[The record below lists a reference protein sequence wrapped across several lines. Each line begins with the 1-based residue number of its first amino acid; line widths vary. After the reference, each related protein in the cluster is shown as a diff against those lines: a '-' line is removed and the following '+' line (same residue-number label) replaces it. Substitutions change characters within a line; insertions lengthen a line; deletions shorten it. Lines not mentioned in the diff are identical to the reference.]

1 MMQVTRMSVLIG
13 HDWALQ
19 LLLNGWQ
26 TGRLSHA
33 TLLVGPPNVGKTT
46 LARVFAQALQC
57 AAPDPMPCGVCSSCR
72 RVMTGNH
79 PDVRILDTPGE
90 PIKIEQVRE
99 LQRELA
105 LLPYEG
111 QWRVAILTE
120 FERATL
126 EAANALLKT
135 LEEPPSY
142 VVLLLTATR
151 IDQLLPT
158 IVSRCQILWLRPL
171 AIDQV
176 QQALISQW
184 GAEPPTAELLAHL
197 CGGRIGWAVNA
208 LQDREVMKRRAEVLE
223 QISSLMSQ
231 SRVQRLGYATAL
243 SRSPKLLEE
252 TLMLWSNWWHDILLL
267 KAGAQVPLC
276 NVDQVERL
284 QEQARYITLDQA
296 RRMVEQVEFVM
307 QCLEQN
313 VNTRLAIEVLL
324 LGWPRTEG

>member
-1 MMQVTRMSVLIG
+1 
-13 HDWALQ
+13 
-19 LLLNGWQ
+19 
-26 TGRLSHA
+26 
-33 TLLVGPPNVGKTT
+33 
-46 LARVFAQALQC
+46 
-57 AAPDPMPCGVCSSCR
+57 
-72 RVMTGNH
+72 MTGNH

-208 LQDREVMKRRAEVLE
+208 LQDREVMERRAEVLE

>member
-1 MMQVTRMSVLIG
+1 MLVG
-13 HDWALQ
+13 HAWALE
-19 LLLNGWQ
+19 LLLRKWKAGC
-26 TGRLSHA
+26 LSHA
-33 TLLVGPPNVGKTT
+33 TLLLGPPNIGKTT

-57 AAPDPMPCGVCSSCR
+57 VAPTPMPCGTCSSCR
-72 RVMTGNH
+72 RVTTGNH

-99 LQRELA
+99 LQRDLA

-158 IVSRCQILWLRPL
+158 IVSRCQTLWLRPL

-176 QQALISQW
+176 QQALMSQW
-184 GAEPPTAELLAHL
+184 GVEPSTAKLLAHL
-197 CGGRIGWAVNA
+197 SGGRIGWAVNA
-208 LQDREVMKRRAEVLE
+208 VYDREVMERRAEALE
-223 QISSLMSQ
+223 QISDLMHQ
-231 SRVQRLGYATAL
+231 NRVQRLGYAAAL

-252 TLMLWSNWWHDILLL
+252 TLMLWGNWWHDLLL
-267 KAGAQVPLC
+267 LRAGAQVPVC
-276 NVDQVERL
+276 NIDQLERL
-284 QEQARYITLDQA
+284 HAQAQYITLDQA

-307 QCLEQN
+307 QCIEQN

-324 LGWPRTEG
+324 LSWPRVEE